1 MQDTL
6 EILTTSTSEE
16 DSVVHYGV
24 RGMKWGH
31 RKEQARLAGMSHRQY
46 KKQIKADNKMAY
58 KLGRDATIADRL
70 LEYTNKK
77 SNKIINKASKRGN
90 EKKMKVAYTNKL
102 KAERRAEAARAA
114 IKQHHASLIK
124 KYGGVYVSNIKKD
137 KKGRINER
145 VGSSKSNLVNGFKS
159 AIGTVALNLI
169 PGFSGMYI
177 QYSKGK
183 NQLAREAYRRMNIET
198 IRELKKKS

>member
-77 SNKIINKASKRGN
+77 SNKIINKASRSGN

-114 IKQHHASLIK
+114 I
-124 KYGGVYVSNIKKD
+124 
-137 KKGRINER
+137 ER

-183 NQLAREAYRRMNIET
+183 NQLARDAYRRMNLET